1 MPDYEKLSKRAAYHL
16 IEGNADI
23 AALEEAG
30 YLPDHNLYCINQYM
44 VMLKAAF
51 ENIGIFDE
59 QRRNNLIAIYNK
71 VVGSYNYVMEDE
83 PGPPPVTKKY
93 HIYYG
98 ITDIL
103 PQEFESMSVD
113 DIMNLNPIKKEW
125 TSTNNYN
132 FTFQQTDIIHYLL
145 VPDNVDLLNSHF
157 GDLLVTTLWNGTS
170 GAYKTNNP
178 GGTYD
183 DYTYKVYFYYNP
195 SGSFKEPIDITAKKK

>member
-1 MPDYEKLSKRAAYHL
+1 
-16 IEGNADI
+16 
-23 AALEEAG
+23 
-30 YLPDHNLYCINQYM
+30 
-44 VMLKAAF
+44 
-51 ENIGIFDE
+51 
-59 QRRNNLIAIYNK
+59 
-71 VVGSYNYVMEDE
+71 
-83 PGPPPVTKKY
+83 
-93 HIYYG
+93 
-98 ITDIL
+98 
-103 PQEFESMSVD
+103 MSVD

-195 SGSFKEPIDITAKKK
+195 SGSFKEPIDITAKKIND